1 MFVYL
6 NTNLIKMIKNN
17 YLKYWRVVRRWVFI
31 KHGLGYA
38 DLEMLLFLASEGH
51 FSKDDFDEYNE
62 LFPWK
67 RGRFEDLRKRGH
79 IVKWREHKGNQKALY
94 TISRSTAGIIKS
106 VYKKL
111 DGSEIISENHNRMFK
126 ADPTY
131 MDKVHRNFIKKLNQE
146 LRQHRPPES
155 R

>member
-1 MFVYL
+1 M
-6 NTNLIKMIKNN
+6 KNN
-17 YLKYWRVVRRWVFI
+17 YLKYWRVVRRWVYI
-31 KHGLGYA
+31 KHGIGYA

-67 RGRFEDLRKRGH
+67 RGRFEDLRRRGH
-79 IVKWREHKGNQKALY
+79 IVKWRPHKGKQKALY
-94 TISRSTAGIIKS
+94 AISRSTAGIIKS

-131 MDKVHRNFIKKLNQE
+131 TDKVYRNFIKKLNQE

-155 R
+155 P